1 MIMNVFKITMRH
13 LWRRRI
19 TSLINIFGLS
29 LGLASS
35 MIIFLFVFKEL
46 NYDNF
51 HKNSRSIFRVH
62 QHVLEGSQVT
72 DAAWTPLPLGPTL
85 LKEYPEI
92 RSAVRIMQADNVLI
106 SCGQQYFNIRN
117 AVYADT
123 GFFSLFTFPL
133 IKGDAKKVLTEPHS
147 IVLTETLAGKIYG
160 SKDPVNELIRFDNDT
175 SYFRITGVC
184 RDVPDNSHFDCEMF
198 ISMDAFWRY
207 HSTEWTA
214 NYVNTY
220 LMLHEGYPYQQFE
233 EKLKTLLQKYWEP
246 QIQKAFGFGIDE
258 LAKKGFMFEYRLQ
271 PLREIHFNTNMQ
283 QGLKQP
289 GNRKYIRIL
298 MLIGIFIVFIAVT
311 NYVNL
316 STSQSTLRI
325 RETGLRIILGSSQ
338 SKLRIQYLVESVL
351 ICMFSLVLAGLI
363 MALFLPSFDNITG
376 IRLATPDLLKYIPFV
391 VVSVILMGFFAGL
404 YPSIVNTAVNPSTS
418 LSEKLKS
425 GKSGSLMR
433 NVLVTVQ
440 FFIAVVILAGTIG
453 IYNQLKLIRTSELGF
468 DPDGILVI
476 RQANVL
482 KDHAY
487 SFEEEIRRHPG
498 IENVTRST
506 DIPGFPVSDNGFTVE
521 GRDQTE
527 VFVLYTTWVDSAYFK
542 TFRMLLKD
550 GSGFSNKSIAR
561 GSSIVLNE
569 SATRKMRLENP
580 VGMRLLKP
588 DGAGNYQAY
597 TITGV
602 VKDFHFKSLHTEI
615 EPCAILSLPEKAD
628 WVPCMSIRYDR
639 SNTNACFHAVEDTW
653 KQFTGG
659 KPLEYSFLDEELNS
673 LYKHET
679 ETGSMSAIFTFLAI
693 VIACLGLFGM
703 ISFTTTQRIREIGM
717 RKIMGATPWTIIR
730 FLSFKTIKLILIAS
744 LFAWPAAYLFLKDWL
759 RNFTSRTDINPLIFI
774 TATALILV
782 VSMLT
787 IGLHT
792 WNAATRNPVDSLR
805 YE

>member
-1 MIMNVFKITMRH
+1 MNVFKITMRH

-198 ISMDAFWRY
+198 ISMDAFWRC